1 MCVRLVSQFP
11 FCGFFM
17 ISFCNSIFLIQNFQI
32 KRKRRLKRMCEL
44 RLSSNRFDTTGYTS
58 SSNGEDLRN
67 IDLNGSEIYEKK
79 KKIKRGNGS
88 PNLDRKTKSLDKKNI
103 KVSVDTDNE
112 NIIKVSTDTDKENI
126 KKVSADTNNENIK
139 KVSADTNKGNR
150 KIWER
155 RKISDSKNIKIS
167 DSENMKISDSEN
179 MKISDSENMKISDSE
194 NIKKQN
200 IKKENIKVRDGTDK
214 GNKKRWERRKI
225 VDSENI
231 KISDSENIKI
241 SDSENIKIS
250 DSENIKISDSENIK
264 KENTK
269 VRDDTD
275 KGNRKRWD
283 KEEKKISD
291 KEKRKRW
298 SKGKIKISDQ
308 EKIKGWDKEKR
319 KESKDPYEDELYEFE
334 FDPWYDERKL
344 DLYFDESE
352 LGTWS
357 SDDDDS
363 IYIESNE
370 YDQSNYFDSWNDSNS
385 YSDPSNYFDSPNDLN
400 SYSDPYSDQSN
411 YFDSSNDLNSYS
423 DPSNSCSDPSNSCSD
438 QSESDDPD
446 RSDDSD
452 QSESDKSDRSDDSDR
467 SDKSDQSKSDKSDR
481 ITTMSLEELED
492 ELRDRFL
499 YTFPEFE
506 RIIEQYIDDKNFKN
520 LEESLEIAGDEYFN
534 KLEDKSYLKKI
545 VKEYLKKLDEECL
558 QRLDGESTNQLDQES
573 FKDLEKEY
581 FKKLA
586 KHFKKSDDSD
596 ESESVDLEEL
606 LNRLLESCG
615 SDQSEPCDSD
625 RSDKSDQSQSD
636 DSDQSK
642 SDDSHQSKS
651 DKSDQSKSVDLVDL
665 FDRILEFLYS
675 DQSESDDSDQSKSDK
690 SDQSQSDD
698 SNYDYDSYSPNS
710 LDELNDSNSYSDP
723 SNSCSG
729 QSEPCDSD
737 RSDDSDQSE
746 SDKSDQSESNDSD
759 SSNKSDSS
767 DRFDT
772 SKFKQFWVLCE
783 NCWLVNLKRFLKRR
797 MYICEHCGSH
807 LKMGSS
813 DRIQLLLDPDTWEP
827 IYEDLVAIDID
838 PIEFHSEDD
847 PYIDRIHLCQ
857 EQTNLTEA
865 IQIGIGRLN
874 NIPIAIGVMEYEFI
888 AGSMG
893 SVVGEKITRLI
904 EYATNRSLPVIIVCA
919 SGGARMQEGSLSL
932 LQMAKISSASYEY
945 QLNKKLFY
953 ISILTSPTTGGVTAS
968 FGMLGDIII
977 AEPNAYIAFAGK
989 RVIEETLKKPVPEG
1003 VQETEYLFIKGS
1015 FDLIVPRQLLKG
1027 VLSELLRLHGYI
1039 PIHGYL
1045 PPPLN

>member
-179 MKISDSENMKISDSE
+179 MKISDSEN
-194 NIKKQN
+194 
-200 IKKENIKVRDGTDK
+200 
-214 GNKKRWERRKI
+214 
-225 VDSENI
+225 
-231 KISDSENIKI
+231 
-241 SDSENIKIS
+241 
-250 DSENIKISDSENIK
+250 IKISDSENIK

-411 YFDSSNDLNSYS
+411 YFDSSNDLNSY
-423 DPSNSCSDPSNSCSD
+423 SD